1 MICSSVNRDRFISP
15 SSRRPDSNSP
25 WRKSSGAGQNPNNST
40 GDGFWHATLVWG
52 TDCLSQ
58 LIDAHLQPHRE
69 RDNELNPSFIE
80 ALEQI
85 FAENDVPW
93 SDKPLLPVMPNAGA

>member
-1 MICSSVNRDRFISP
+1 
-15 SSRRPDSNSP
+15 
-25 WRKSSGAGQNPNNST
+25 
-40 GDGFWHATLVWG
+40 
-52 TDCLSQ
+52 LSQ